1 MSCET
6 FRSLLSAFV
15 DGELTEPQKSLFLA
29 HAESCTECNLS
40 LGDLQQL
47 KRMLKELTPVTVS
60 PGFDSRM
67 RSLIESENSLMQKPW
82 HHVKLFLR
90 DNTAV
95 FVTVPAAA
103 ALIAA
108 FVYFKAD
115 IPVGHDMTV
124 VVEPQTQVVGQLEP
138 AAVTDDSGDEVVH
151 YVLDSVKQSEA
162 EVGIFLNEQQTSTV
176 VASNSN
182 FRLISF

>member
-15 DGELTEPQKSLFLA
+15 DGELTNPQKSLFLA
-29 HAESCTECNLS
+29 HAESCIECNLS
-40 LGDLQQL
+40 LSEFRQL
-47 KRMLKELTPVTVS
+47 KRMLKELKPATVS
-60 PGFDSRM
+60 SSFDSRM
-67 RSLIESENSLMQKPW
+67 RLLIERENALMQKPW
-82 HHVKLFLR
+82 HRIKLFLR
-90 DNTAV
+90 DNAV
-95 FVTVPAAA
+95 AFVTVPAVA

-108 FVYFKAD
+108 FVYFNAD
-115 IPVGHDMTV
+115 TLVGRDMSV
-124 VVEPQTQVVGQLEP
+124 AVEPQTQVVRQSEP
-138 AAVTDDSGDEVVH
+138 AAVTYDSGDEVVH